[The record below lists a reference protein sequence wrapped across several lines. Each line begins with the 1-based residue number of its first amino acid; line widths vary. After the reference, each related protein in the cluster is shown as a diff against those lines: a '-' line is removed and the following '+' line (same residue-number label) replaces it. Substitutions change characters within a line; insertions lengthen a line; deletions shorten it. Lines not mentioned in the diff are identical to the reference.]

1 MSNTGTFLNIIGQER
16 IKNLLFT
23 SWKRERLAHA
33 YLFHGQAGVGKD
45 AMGIAMAMG
54 LNCSEAEFSVCGEC
68 SSCHRI
74 QSLEHNGFHLILPT
88 PTRPSKIKQGTYY
101 DILRERALQRVE
113 NPYREILY
121 APELTIMPIIGID
134 RIRELKKQ
142 FMLKVSGGGFRTI
155 LISHADR
162 MTVAASNSLLK
173 LLEEPPPK
181 TVIILTTS
189 FPGNLLGTI
198 ISRCQSIRF
207 DPLNQEEIEN
217 ALIQKWSVPRER
229 AEFSARICGGSL
241 DRGLQYADESWGIL
255 REGALSFLENILH
268 PDKSQYIASMD
279 SLAGMKEKQNVIH
292 ILQMLLLWLRDLS
305 FLQLGQ
311 REFLMNTDQIESLQR
326 FNEKWPQFNVFKGMR
341 NVERAI
347 DFIGKNVY
355 LSLIIYSLG
364 LELRRCGAS
373 NR

>member
-1 MSNTGTFLNIIGQER
+1 LDRKGYFSNIIGQER
-16 IKNLLFT
+16 IEHLLFT

-33 YLFHGQAGVGKD
+33 YLFHGQTGVGKD
-45 AMGIAMAMG
+45 AMGIAIAMG
-54 LNCSEAEFSVCGEC
+54 LNCSEAEFSACGEC
-68 SSCHRI
+68 SSCLRI
-74 QSLEHNGFHLILPT
+74 QSLDHNGFHFILPV
-88 PTRPSKIKQGTYY
+88 PTRPGKISQAKYQE
-101 DILRERALQRVE
+101 ILRERALQRVE
-113 NPYREILY
+113 NPYLEISY
-121 APELTIMPIIGID
+121 APELSVMPVIGID

-142 FMLKVSGGGFRTI
+142 FILKVSGGGFRTI

-207 DPLNQEEIEN
+207 DPLNQKEIEN
-217 ALIQKWSVPRER
+217 ALVHTWSIPKER
-229 AEFSARICGGSL
+229 VEFSARICGGSL
-241 DRGLQYADESWGIL
+241 DRGLKYADESWGIL

-268 PDKSQYIASMD
+268 PDKSRYIAGMD
-279 SLAGMKEKQNVIH
+279 SMAGMKEKQNVMH
-292 ILQMLLLWLRDLS
+292 ILQMLLLWLRDLG

-311 REFLMNTDQIESLQR
+311 RELLMNTDQIENLQR
-326 FNEKWPQFNVFKGMR
+326 FNEKWPQFNVFEGMR
-341 NVERAI
+341 SVESAI

-355 LSLIIYSLG
+355 LSLVIYSLG
-364 LELRRCGAS
+364 LELRHCGAS
-373 NR
+373 TR